1 MSPDDN
7 YDFDFE
13 AGEDFADGYNEGY
26 VTGCD
31 PAEYENDWE

>member
-13 AGEDFADGYNEGY
+13 AGEDFAEGY